1 MTSII
6 FSLTNNFKALSQG
19 YHKKRAVKS
28 AVFFRL
34 AHSAVPTSI
43 PLRSISVAGYRPME
57 KQKRPAGRCRHSST
71 RGLRRANF
79 DSAPLHLSRGHRP
92 MEKQKRPAGRMQA
105 LFHQEDSAVA
115 NFDSASLHLSR
126 GLSPYGK
133 AETTCR
139 KNAGTLP
146 QEDSAVPTSI
156 PLRSIS
162 VAGYRP
168 YGKAETTSRKNAS
181 TLHKRTPP
189 SPTSIPLR
197 SISVAGYR
205 PMEKQKRPAGRM
217 QALFRL
223 VVSAFPHGS
232 MPSRKLQLPCIQLI
246 VGSF

>member
-1 MTSII
+1 M
-6 FSLTNNFKALSQG
+6 
-19 YHKKRAVKS
+19 KS
-28 AVFFRL
+28 GSVL
-34 AHSAVPTSI
+34 PKGHSAVLTSI
-43 PLRSISVAGYRPME
+43 LLRFISVAGW
-57 KQKRPAGRCRHSST
+57 
-71 RGLRRANF
+71 
-79 DSAPLHLSRGHRP
+79 RP

-105 LFHQEDSAVA
+105 LFRKKTPPCQLRFRFAPSQSRAGALWKSRNDQPEECRHSSARRLRRA

-133 AETTCR
+133 AETTSR
-139 KNAGTLP
+139 KNASTLP
-146 QEDSAVPTSI
+146 QEDSAV
-156 PLRSIS
+156 
-162 VAGYRP
+162 
-168 YGKAETTSRKNAS
+168 
-181 TLHKRTPP
+181 
-189 SPTSIPLR
+189 PTSIPLR

>member
-1 MTSII
+1 MQCS
-6 FSLTNNFKALSQG
+6 SN
-19 YHKKRAVKS
+19 RA
-28 AVFFRL
+28 
-34 AHSAVPTSI
+34 
-43 PLRSISVAGYRPME
+43 
-57 KQKRPAGRCRHSST
+57 
-71 RGLRRANF
+71 LRR
-79 DSAPLHLSRGHRP
+79 
-92 MEKQKRPAGRMQA
+92 
-105 LFHQEDSAVA
+105 A

-139 KNAGTLP
+139 KNASTLPQEDSAVPTSIPLRFISVAGYRPMEKQKRPAGRMQALFRKKTPPCQLRFRSAPSQSRAGALWKSRNDQPEECKHSSTRGLRRANFDSASLHLSRGLAPYGKAETTSRKNASTLP

-162 VAGYRP
+162 VAGW
-168 YGKAETTSRKNAS
+168 
-181 TLHKRTPP
+181 
-189 SPTSIPLR
+189 
-197 SISVAGYR
+197 R